1 MRTRRARKTS
11 PRKRKKGSPSALR
24 NPKVSGTT
32 SAASAVAVAVA
43 DAATGPRKARMPAT
57 RTQWARKPPKAK
69 QNQSQR
75 PSRRPPMPAT
85 AIPRKEPAAAAA
97 GYAEAAAA
105 TGRKETGRASR
116 RERVGQYV

>member
-1 MRTRRARKTS
+1 MRIS
-11 PRKRKKGSPSALR
+11 DWSSDVCSSDLRKKGSPSALR

-43 DAATGPRKARMPAT
+43 DAATGPRKARMPAP

-75 PSRRPPMPAT
+75 PSRRPPMPAK
-85 AIPRKEPAAAAA
+85 AIPKKEPAAAA
-97 GYAEAAAA
+97 GDAEADAEIGKAS
-105 TGRKETGRASR
+105 GRD
-116 RERVGQYV
+116 RVGQ